1 MGDDQKTPLQ
11 LERPTAFHAGL
22 CSPAALQAR
31 ASIGA
36 DLYREGRIT
45 RAECFRLAVDA
56 SIGQDSGPIEYEA
69 NDDHEFMMTGEGLDH
84 DEYRRPEK
92 FGLPNDSSAGTGD
105 AGTPQA
111 SDRDA

>member
-1 MGDDQKTPLQ
+1 MIETDSNPATDSADHGSC
-11 LERPTAFHAGL
+11 AVAV
-22 CSPAALQAR
+22 CSPAALKAR

-69 NDDHEFMMTGEGLDH
+69 NDDHQFMMTGEGLDH
-84 DEYRRPEK
+84 DEYRRCEEIY
-92 FGLPNDSSAGTGD
+92 
-105 AGTPQA
+105 QA
-111 SDRDA
+111 NKEL